1 MRAPDWQGRKKGHP
15 VLKVC
20 NDLMPWMILFDS
32 KFVSKFHVGIGRFKK
47 DCTWRMLR
55 FLVGDLVDRV
65 IIDVMD

>member
-32 KFVSKFHVGIGRFKK
+32 KFDSKFYVGNETVK
-47 DCTWRMLR
+47 
-55 FLVGDLVDRV
+55 
-65 IIDVMD
+65 